1 MNTRQQRAAKEARLK
16 AGKEDL
22 ERTTA
27 ELQKNRDNITKIED
41 RIHDSN
47 KLVKATRYLRT
58 TYMYT
63 YLFTCTFIHTVGIMY
78 NIHIHKCF
86 TLVNTYIAHTVL
98 L

>member
-16 AGKEDL
+16 AAKEDL

-47 KLVKATRYLRT
+47 KLVKATRYVPA
-58 TYMYT
+58 TYMYACSHVQ
-63 YLFTCTFIHTVGIMY
+63 YIHTYCRYCV
-78 NIHIHKCF
+78 
-86 TLVNTYIAHTVL
+86 
-98 L
+98 